1 MQEDKAK
8 LLKII
13 RNLNAKYEY
22 SHLAQYL
29 LAEVIPR
36 FDHDEF
42 LKDFE
47 DKDKSAVQEL
57 KKVLEG
63 TLIYEDRHYHRTD
76 RFLMTS
82 HFIDHIAA
90 QMTLQEDIMIL
101 KNNDLDQS
109 KDGRPEEEV
118 KAANRKL
125 KKRQIK

>member
-1 MQEDKAK
+1 MRRFTAVQRGGFGKPQECDDGKQILKTIVERLLQEDKAK

-22 SHLAQYL
+22 SHLAQFL

-63 TLIYEDRHYHRTD
+63 TLIYEDRHYNRTD

-90 QMTLQEDIMIL
+90 
-101 KNNDLDQS
+101 
-109 KDGRPEEEV
+109 
-118 KAANRKL
+118 
-125 KKRQIK
+125 